1 MKKGLLASYV
11 SGLTDTEHGE
21 SYRTMLRYFL
31 PEFITSFVLY
41 SMPLILD
48 VIFISH
54 LKSTPTYAALGTTN
68 NFIHFLIKMA
78 EAFSVGTMILSG
90 QFNGVNAMRDVGRSL
105 RDAFWS
111 AFIFGLAAAVTLYFG
126 AASILSWY
134 GAHEHIIPIAVPFLR
149 IRAIGVFFMFLFFA
163 LIGFMRGVKNT
174 KTPML
179 LFVLGASVFIFC
191 DYVFIF
197 GKWGMPALGLQG
209 SAYATICQYVL
220 MLVVAFGVVLFDPT
234 YRKYS
239 LDLLNVFRDTSYVK
253 SFLMVTWPVALDK
266 ATIAFAYI
274 WLGKMI
280 AGMGFGAQTT
290 FCAIKDIERFA
301 FLPAIAFAQIITFLV
316 SNDLGKQKWQAMK
329 SNIKKSLFLAS
340 LVVCLLLVFC
350 YTFLDTIISF
360 FDCTQG
366 ITPIVKRVFPMVS
379 VLVFFDLLQLI
390 LSGALRGSGNVR
402 VVMMVRLMICIC
414 YFGPF
419 SYILSHLPIQDET
432 MKFML
437 VYGSFYIGNALM
449 SLLYIQRFRGQDW
462 KMNSV

>member
-11 SGLTDTEHGE
+11 AGLTDKEHGE
-21 SYRTMLRYFL
+21 SFRTMLRYFF
-31 PEFITSFVLY
+31 PEFITSFLLY

-78 EAFSVGTMILSG
+78 ESFSVGAVILSG
-90 QFNGVNAMRDVGRSL
+90 QFNGINATRDVGRSL
-105 RDAFWS
+105 RDAFWA
-111 AFIFGLAAAVTLYFG
+111 AFFFGIGAALVLYFG
-126 AASILSWY
+126 ASTILTWY
-134 GAHEHIIPIAVPFLR
+134 GAHEHIIPIAVPFMR

-163 LIGFMRGVKNT
+163 LIGFMRGIKDT
-174 KTPML
+174 KTPMM
-179 LFVLGASVFIFC
+179 LFVVGAVTFVAC
-191 DYVFIF
+191 DYIFIF
-197 GKWGMPALGLQG
+197 GKYGFPALGLQG
-209 SAYATICQYVL
+209 SAYATLCQYAL
-220 MLVVAFGVVLFDPT
+220 MLAIAFTVIARDPI

-239 LDLLNVFRDTSYVK
+239 IDMFSMFRDTSYLK
-253 SFLMVTWPVALDK
+253 NFLTVTWPVAVDK

-280 AGMGFGAQTT
+280 TGMGFGAQTT
-290 FCAIKDIERFA
+290 FCAVKDIERFA

-316 SNDLGKQKWQAMK
+316 SNDVRLQKWQDIK
-329 SNIKKSLFLAS
+329 SNIKKSIFLAS
-340 LVVCLLLVFC
+340 VVVGLMLCLC
-350 YTFLDTIISF
+350 YYGLHTIITF

-366 ITPIVKRVFPMVS
+366 ITPIVTRVFPMMS
-379 VLVFFDLLQLI
+379 VLVFFDLLQLV

-402 VVMMVRLMICIC
+402 LVMMVRLMICLC

-419 SYILSHLPIQDET
+419 SYILAQLPLQDQT

-462 KMNSV
+462 KTHSV

>member
-11 SGLTDTEHGE
+11 AGLTDKHHGE

-31 PEFITSFVLY
+31 PEFITSFLLY

-54 LKSTPTYAALGTTN
+54 LKSTSTYAALGTTN

-78 EAFSVGTMILSG
+78 ESFSVGTVILSG
-90 QFNGVNAMRDVGRSL
+90 QFNGINAVRDVGRSL
-105 RDAFWS
+105 RDAFWA
-111 AFIFGLAAAVTLYFG
+111 AFFFGLGAACILYFG
-126 AASILSWY
+126 ASTILTWY
-134 GAHEHIIPIAVPFLR
+134 GAHEHIIPIAVPFMR

-163 LIGFMRGVKNT
+163 LIGFMRGVKDT
-174 KTPML
+174 KTPMM
-179 LFVLGASVFIFC
+179 LFIIGAITFVFL
-191 DYVFIF
+191 DYILIF
-197 GKWGMPALGLQG
+197 GKAGLPALGLQG
-209 SAYATICQYVL
+209 SAYATLCQYAL
-220 MLVVAFGVVLFDPT
+220 MLVIAFVVIMRDPA

-239 LDLLNVFRDTSYVK
+239 IDLINVFRDTSYIK
-253 SFLMVTWPVALDK
+253 NFLMVTWPVAVDK

-316 SNDLGKQKWQAMK
+316 SNDVRLQKWNDIK
-329 SNIKKSLFLAS
+329 SNIKKSIFLAS
-340 LVVCLLLVFC
+340 VVVCAMLVFC
-350 YTFLDTIISF
+350 YYFLDTIITF

-366 ITPIVKRVFPMVS
+366 IAPIVMRVFPMVS
-379 VLVFFDLLQLI
+379 ILVFFDLLQLV

-402 VVMMVRLMICIC
+402 AVMMVRLMICLC

-419 SYILSHLPIQDET
+419 SYIFSHLPIQDQT

-462 KMNSV
+462 KMHSI